1 LALKIINWE
10 QIGKKHDLQGFIAET
25 LQMRSSMFI
34 KRTVLSI
41 FIAVVAYAACS
52 GLSSA
57 SAEGASAAV
66 TAPTPT
72 ANAHTIAVVDA
83 ANAFLSTLSEA
94 QKKAVLF
101 AFTDAAQRVRWSN
114 FPDGAVSRSGVRWGE
129 LNAAQRIALM
139 GLLAAV
145 LSPEGVL
152 MVREQMDA
160 DDMVKKTSTGGPSN
174 GRPPRNSGGPPNRPA
189 PGGLGGPPPGG
200 RPPVNFGS
208 DYYFVSFVG
217 APSPTSPWMLQ
228 FGGHHLAINATV
240 VGPNV
245 TLSPSVTGGEP
256 LKYTK
261 DGKAIYIVENEVKQ
275 ATAMLNSLTAEQ
287 RRKAIISDRR
297 IDLVLGPGHDSQILQ
312 PEGLPGSEMTDA
324 QKARLLAVIEA
335 RLGILNADNLAV
347 AMADARKNLNLTYF
361 AWYGST
367 TEIGGAYFRVTGPT
381 VLMEYAPQDMDGDA
395 TDHAHNM
402 YRDPTNEYG
411 AAWTS
416 LK

>member
-1 LALKIINWE
+1 MFSKTTALPTLLA
-10 QIGKKHDLQGFIAET
+10 IAA
-25 LQMRSSMFI
+25 S
-34 KRTVLSI
+34 
-41 FIAVVAYAACS
+41 AACS
-52 GLSSA
+52 VHNLSSA
-57 SAEGASAAV
+57 SAEAANAAV
-66 TAPTPT
+66 TAPAPF
-72 ANAHTIAVVDA
+72 ADAQSIAVVDA
-83 ANAFLSTLSEA
+83 ANTFLSTLSEA

-129 LNAAQRIALM
+129 LNAAQRSALM
-139 GLLAAV
+139 DLLGAV

-160 DDMVKKTSTGGPSN
+160 DDVVKKTSTGIPPN
-174 GRPPRNSGGPPNRPA
+174 ERPPRSSGGPANGSP
-189 PGGLGGPPPGG
+189 PGDFGGPPGG

-217 APSPTSPWMLQ
+217 RPSPTLPWMLQ

-240 VGPNV
+240 VGPNI
-245 TLSPSVTGGEP
+245 TFSPSVTGGEP

-261 DGKAIYIVENEVKQ
+261 DGKAIYIVENEVRQ
-275 ATAMLNSLTAEQ
+275 AMAMLNGLTAEQ
-287 RRKAIISDRR
+287 RRKVVISDRR
-297 IDLVLGPGHDSQILQ
+297 IDLVLGPGHDGQILQ

-324 QKARLLAVIEA
+324 QKAQLLAVIEA
-335 RLGILNADNLAV
+335 RLGILKAHDLAA
-347 AMADARKNLNLTYF
+347 AMADVRRNLNQTSF
-361 AWYGST
+361 AWYGTT
-367 TEIGGAYFRVTGPT
+367 TELGGAYFRVTGPT
-381 VLMEYAPQDMDGDA
+381 VLIEYAPQDMDGDA